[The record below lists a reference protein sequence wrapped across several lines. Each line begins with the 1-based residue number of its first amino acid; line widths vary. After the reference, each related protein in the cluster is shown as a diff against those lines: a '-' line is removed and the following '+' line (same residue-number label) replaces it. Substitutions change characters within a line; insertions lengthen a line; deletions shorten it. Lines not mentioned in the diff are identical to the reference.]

1 MRGQMEKTI
10 GAFEV
15 RRKFGEL
22 LDEVTRG
29 DKVVVERHGKPVAAV
44 VPIELYEQW
53 KRERQRFF
61 DQMREISERVNLEP
75 DEAMTLALEAQEAVR
90 TVNRAPSE

>member
-1 MRGQMEKTI
+1 MEKII

-22 LDEVTRG
+22 LDEVTKG

-53 KRERQRFF
+53 KRQRQQFF
-61 DQMREISERVNLEP
+61 DQMREVSARVGMDS
-75 DEAMTLALEAQEAVR
+75 DEAIQLALEAQQAVR
-90 TVNRAPSE
+90 AKE

>member
-1 MRGQMEKTI
+1 MKVLGHMEKTV

-22 LDEVTRG
+22 LDEVTQG
-29 DKVVVERHGKPVAAV
+29 DKVVVERHGKAVAAV

-53 KRERQRFF
+53 KRQRQHFF
-61 DQMREISERVNLEP
+61 DTVREISGRVDLSE
-75 DEAMTLALEAQEAVR
+75 DEAMELALEAQQAVR
-90 TVNRAPSE
+90 VGK